1 MLDPSFNPDVTE
13 KPGGV
18 SSSSRTIRLPR
29 ARWLL
34 IASAVVL
41 LMGVPLV
48 FNFNSVKSAILG
60 NPAGTA
66 IASPSST
73 SVRRMPV
80 RVEQIKSVHEISQK
94 REYTGVIRA
103 KRQAALGFELT
114 GRIDSVQRD
123 EGDVVEAGD
132 VLAKLDI
139 RTLNAKRDA
148 TAASLAQAVAVLDE
162 MEAGPRLETI
172 ESMRAQL
179 QEARSRLG
187 IAELNLSRREK
198 LRESRSIS
206 VEEFERALYDF
217 RATQSQF
224 DTVQQQL
231 DELEAGTRSE
241 RITAQEAAI
250 AQLTAAQAEIDVLIE
265 KSSLIA
271 PFSGKIVQRMADP
284 GGIVT
289 PSSAVLK
296 IVEVENLEA
305 VIGLPVGVAANLKRD
320 DQVTIAVAG
329 KTYPA
334 NVLAIIQ
341 QLDTATRTQNVLFQ
355 LGPKANGMVLP
366 GQLCQIE
373 IATDVEAQGFWV
385 PASALTNGI
394 RGLWSLMVVDQTGT
408 RALRRDVE
416 VIYTDGDRALVR
428 GTLADGVLIIVA
440 GTHRI
445 VDGQAIEIVP
455 DDLQSTAA
463 DQQP

>member
-1 MLDPSFNPDVTE
+1 
-13 KPGGV
+13 
-18 SSSSRTIRLPR
+18 
-29 ARWLL
+29 
-34 IASAVVL
+34 
-41 LMGVPLV
+41 
-48 FNFNSVKSAILG
+48 
-60 NPAGTA
+60 
-66 IASPSST
+66 
-73 SVRRMPV
+73 MPV
-80 RVEQIKSVHEISQK
+80 RVELAKSVDRISQK

-103 KRQAALGFELT
+103 KREAALGFELT
-114 GRIDSVQRD
+114 GRIESVERD
-123 EGDVVEAGD
+123 EGDVVDAGD

-139 RTLNAKRDA
+139 RTLNARRDA

-162 MEAGPRLETI
+162 MKAGPRLETI

-179 QEARSRLG
+179 QEAKSRLS
-187 IAELNLSRREK
+187 IAELNFSRREK

-206 VEEFERALYDF
+206 VEELERALYDF

-231 DELEAGTRSE
+231 DELEAGTRQE
-241 RITAQEAAI
+241 RITAQVAAI
-250 AQLTAAQAEIDVLIE
+250 AQLTAAQAEIEVLIE

-296 IVEVENLEA
+296 IVEFENLEA
-305 VIGLPVGVAANLKRD
+305 VVGLPVGVAANLKRD
-320 DQVTIAVAG
+320 APVTISVAG

-334 NVLAIIQ
+334 TVLATIQ

-355 LGPKANGMVLP
+355 LGPAADGEVLP

-373 IATDVEAQGFWV
+373 IASDVETQGIWV

-394 RGLWSLMVVDQTGT
+394 RGLWSLMVVDKTGT

-428 GTLADGVLIIVA
+428 GTLADGVLVIVA

-445 VDGQAIEIVP
+445 VEGQTIEIVSGDP
-455 DDLQSTAA
+455 QSTAA
-463 DQQP
+463 DRQP